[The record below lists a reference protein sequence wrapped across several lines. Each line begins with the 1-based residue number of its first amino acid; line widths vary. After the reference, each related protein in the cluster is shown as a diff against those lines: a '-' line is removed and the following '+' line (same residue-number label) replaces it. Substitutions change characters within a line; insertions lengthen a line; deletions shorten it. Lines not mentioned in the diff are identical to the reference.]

1 MMPRDRVRPPA
12 GNRRAEKS
20 IGGGFS
26 SSTSL
31 PAGTDSLD
39 QRSPLRQALDAAIAE
54 ANGSQLSMKDL
65 TVLAV
70 QNDPF
75 RIDTPA
81 AHRDG
86 EWLAIQVDRLV
97 PASKKI
103 HLRGLHYVLVTDEP
117 TKPNGETYRNNDA
130 DWTWLQ
136 DKAADAAR
144 WLAYLP
150 FDRIIDKR
158 NDAPVVRL
166 AQRPREPRPWLSAT
180 VHIDIPNAAD
190 LEPVVGLGWFEGIQP
205 YRIVMI
211 GEKSSLDDVLAPI
224 AMGYNADLYLPTGE
238 MSDTLIYNIASVGAD
253 DGRPV
258 VVLYFSDADPAGW
271 QMPISVARKLQAFKV
286 GFFPDLD
293 IQLHRVGLT
302 PDQVREYGLPSTPLK
317 ETERRANAWTTATGL
332 EQTEIDALVSLQPE
346 VLRNLAR
353 EAIKPFYDKSLNQR
367 VADAREQWER
377 EAQAVVDDSLDQ
389 EQLDQLRADLEAKL
403 AELESELEAFNDAVR
418 IETNDFDLP
427 PIPPVPEPEVS
438 GSNGTPLLDS
448 SRPYAVQS
456 QALIDSKAY
465 RIGGAS

>member
-1 MMPRDRVRPPA
+1 MKRENRPK
-12 GNRRAEKS
+12 RRHPETDESKAILAVAADEAE
-20 IGGGFS
+20 
-26 SSTSL
+26 
-31 PAGTDSLD
+31 
-39 QRSPLRQALDAAIAE
+39 RSPLRQALDAAIAE
-54 ANGSQLSMKDL
+54 SDGSKLSMKDL
-65 TVLAV
+65 TVLAL

-117 TKPNGETYRNNDA
+117 TKPNGEPYRNNDA

-144 WLAYLP
+144 WLGYLP

-166 AQRPREPRPWLSAT
+166 AQRRREPRPWLSAP
-180 VHIDIPNAAD
+180 VHIDIPDAAD

-211 GEKSSLDDVLAPI
+211 GEKSSLDDVLGPI
-224 AMGYNADLYLPTGE
+224 AMAYNADLYLPTGE

-271 QMPISVARKLQAFKV
+271 QMPISVAQKLQAFKV

-346 VLRNLAR
+346 VLHNLAR
-353 EAIKPFYDKSLNQR
+353 DAIKPFYDKSLDQR
-367 VADAREQWER
+367 VTDAREQWER
-377 EAQAVVDDSLDQ
+377 EAQAVVDDSIDQ
-389 EQLDQLRADLEAKL
+389 EQLYQLRADLEAKL
-403 AELESELEAFNDAVR
+403 AELESELEAFNAAVR
-418 IETNDFDLP
+418 IETTGFDLP
-427 PIPPVPEPEVS
+427 RIPPVPEAEVS
-438 GSNGTPLLDS
+438 SGYGTPLLDS

-465 RIGGAS
+465 LDGDDS